1 MMPGEEVISRDRL
14 MPFLLDR
21 LTDDNPDTQME
32 SRTART
38 ATITQ
43 LRSSVLRDIG
53 WLLNSTRH
61 PDSDGLNTYPLVARS
76 VLNFGIPAMGGGTES
91 SVSVESLEQVIADA
105 IRTYEPRLLPETVLV
120 KATAAADRSIS
131 GNRVDFEI
139 RADLWAVPMPDVL
152 FVRTEVDLET
162 GLCQVTQ
169 RSNG

>member
-1 MMPGEEVISRDRL
+1 MPGDDVASRDRL

-21 LTDDNPDTQME
+21 LADDHPDTQVE

-38 ATITQ
+38 TTITQ
-43 LRSSVLRDIG
+43 LRSAVLRDIG

-61 PDSDGLNTYPLVARS
+61 PDSDGFNAHPLVARS
-76 VLNFGIPAMGGGTES
+76 VLNFGIPAMGGTTES
-91 SVSVESLEQVIADA
+91 SVSVEYLEHVIADA
-105 IRTYEPRLLPETVLV
+105 IRTYEPRLLPETVIV
-120 KATAAADRSIS
+120 KATSGARGVA

>member
-1 MMPGEEVISRDRL
+1 MMAGDESISRDRL

-21 LTDDNPDTQME
+21 LNDDDPDISSE
-32 SRTART
+32 SRSVRA

-43 LRSSVLRDIG
+43 LRTAVLRDLG

-61 PDSDGLNTYPLVARS
+61 PDSDGFNDRPNVARS
-76 VLNFGIPAMGGGTES
+76 VLNFGIPALGGQTES
-91 SVSVESLEQVIADA
+91 GISVELLEGMIADA
-105 IRTYEPRLLPETVLV
+105 IRAYEPRILPETIVV
-120 KATAAADRSIS
+120 KAVANTKDAA

-152 FVRTEVDLET
+152 FVKTEVDLET

>member
-1 MMPGEEVISRDRL
+1 MAGEEITARDRL

-21 LTDDNPDTQME
+21 LTDDVPDTRVE
-32 SRTART
+32 SRTARA
-38 ATITQ
+38 ATISQ
-43 LRSSVLRDIG
+43 LRAAVLRDIG

-61 PDSDGLNTYPLVARS
+61 PASDGLDAYPLADRS
-76 VLNFGIPAMGGGTES
+76 VLNFGIPALGGLSETG
-91 SVSVESLEQVIADA
+91 VSVDRLEQLIADA
-105 IRTYEPRLLPETVLV
+105 IRTFEPRLLPETIVV
-120 KATAAADRSIS
+120 KAVSGAEDAA